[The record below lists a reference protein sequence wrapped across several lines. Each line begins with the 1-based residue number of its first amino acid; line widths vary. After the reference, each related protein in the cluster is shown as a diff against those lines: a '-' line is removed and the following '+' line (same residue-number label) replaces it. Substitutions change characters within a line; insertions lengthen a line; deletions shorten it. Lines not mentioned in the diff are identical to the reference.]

1 MKTLTHTVPFAALL
15 ALLLAAP
22 AVAGPGEQGSGSAPG
37 RVATEFYLFTGSPD
51 PSSEGSSG
59 VLLAPGTV
67 IPVDAAV
74 SDAAKLDASLA
85 ESRDVISLAE
95 KLGTT
100 LRLADIRPQYKAQE
114 ELALDRV
121 VELPPVT
128 PGSTVRPRV
137 TLLGESAELATYRVT
152 FRDGSE
158 TLSETTVGVP
168 PGRRSIVG
176 GLDGE
181 EAPYVFL
188 MIRPLGPDTETGF
201 DEDLTPPR
209 ALSSPAP
216 QYPEAA
222 REEKVEGVVIVQVVI
237 EKDGTV
243 SQTRVL
249 KGLHPELDRA
259 SREAISTWTFE
270 PARLDG
276 EPVSVF
282 YNMTIRYRLD
292 EEKDE

>member
-1 MKTLTHTVPFAALL
+1 MKTLTHTVPLAALFL
-15 ALLLAAP
+15 LLLAAP
-22 AVAGPGEQGSGSAPG
+22 SVAGSEKHGAGSAPG

-51 PSSEGSSG
+51 PASEGSSG

-74 SDAAKLDASLA
+74 SDAAELDASLA

-114 ELALDRV
+114 ELVLDRV
-121 VELPPVT
+121 VELPAVT

-137 TLLGESAELATYRVT
+137 TLLGESAALATYRVT
-152 FRDGSE
+152 FQDGTE

-201 DEDLTPPR
+201 DDALTPPR
-209 ALSSPAP
+209 RLAGDPP
-216 QYPEAA
+216 VYPEDA
-222 REEKVEGVVIVQVVI
+222 REEKIEGTVIVQAVI
-237 EKDGTV
+237 EKDGTI
-243 SQTRVL
+243 SRTRVL
-249 KGLHPELDRA
+249 RSLSPSLDRA

-292 EEKDE
+292 EEKKE